1 LSGSSLWSVLD
12 QLRTYRHLF
21 PTVDLKFDP
30 DSPITTPV
38 LVHVRPYLD
47 LLFSGYQQRLHTICI
62 RRLRDELHPPLT
74 LRYKD
79 TVLCSDHETL
89 RRLSVNRTFG
99 PTYAGDELRY
109 PGIWFAFD
117 DDGRSEPRPIGS
129 KSTPHAASGKD
140 RDQDVKRIVICEKEF
155 AGNDGDALDEVRECA
170 VMNGDVARAVVKVDI
185 HTTWRMAGSLNV
197 LQVHDG
203 IMLHIFPSQ
212 SAPVPVRLGVTTA
225 QDMILSLGK
234 PSQIHYKTD
243 DRMNIHSS
251 TSPKDADGE
260 SDCRSPRCYSVASLT
275 VI

>member
-1 LSGSSLWSVLD
+1 
-12 QLRTYRHLF
+12 LF

-185 HTTWRMAGSLNV
+185 HTTWHGGVAECAAGTRRHFASHVPLPVCPGANSSRCDHGPRHDPLPGKALTNSL
-197 LQVHDG
+197 QDG
-203 IMLHIFPSQ
+203 
-212 SAPVPVRLGVTTA
+212 
-225 QDMILSLGK
+225 
-234 PSQIHYKTD
+234 
-243 DRMNIHSS
+243 
-251 TSPKDADGE
+251 
-260 SDCRSPRCYSVASLT
+260 
-275 VI
+275 